1 MQVIKLNGDHLTFKG
16 RVHGSVGI
24 EYRIEYDKTAFQ
36 VDITANMYIPKK
48 IGTC

>member
-1 MQVIKLNGDHLTFKG
+1 MQVIKLNGGHLTFNG

-24 EYRIEYDKTAFQ
+24 EYRIEYDKLLFAWN
-36 VDITANMYIPKK
+36 ITTNMYIPKK